1 MSVIKCK
8 SQKEEKLAEDEIIS
22 LKSNQIN
29 TFFYFLM
36 IIYSILRFS
45 NNLPSNLSD
54 SICDNIFDNFSKEL
68 LDILFYCPFN
78 NLSENSLIGKY

>member
-54 SICDNIFDNFSKEL
+54 SICDNFNKEL
-68 LDILFYCPFN
+68 FDILFYCPFN